1 MIQTLIK
8 LGSQLSHNRGEWDD
22 IIDYPNIQNNTIP
35 TLTVLL
41 KLEMGI
47 CHRYLK

>member
-22 IIDYPNIQNNTIP
+22 IIDYPNFQKNFIELQIFTFNLIITS
-35 TLTVLL
+35 V
-41 KLEMGI
+41 K
-47 CHRYLK
+47 